1 MHKIPFP
8 KQSTKKTSR
17 PLELIHSDLCG
28 PMNVESIGGS
38 KYVLT
43 FTDDYTRYVTVYFLK
58 SKSEVLSK
66 FEEYVNMVENMTGQ
80 KVQNLRTD
88 NGGEYVSDDFTKFCT
103 SKGIFHQFT
112 NLYTPEQNGTS
123 ERLNRT
129 LVEKAM
135 SMIFHAKMPLN
146 FWAEA
151 VNTAVYLH
159 NRSPTSSL
167 KDTTPFEYWFGKKP
181 NVSNLKVFGCIC
193 FVHTS
198 GSLRQKLDPKAR
210 KTIFVGYPSD
220 TKGYKMYD
228 LESKRFVRSR
238 NVIFHESKFHSFK
251 SVDEEAVLKEDS
263 EISERSD
270 EDGQF
275 TVIQIDPTISEH
287 TEDTQEVGATY
298 EENFMRQVE
307 DLGTTRKRKTP
318 ERFRPDECHITE
330 NEEPQTVK
338 EALKQSDKWKQSLEA
353 EYNSL
358 MNNETWELVP
368 PPEGSNIVGSKW
380 VLKACWN
387 QTLDSFLKKN
397 GYRKSGADN
406 CIYVKSERKA
416 NGVISFVILAVYVD
430 DIIPVSNDV
439 DMLHAEK
446 ESLCGE
452 FEMVDQ
458 GEIHFVL
465 GMSIKRDRTNKVLF
479 INQAKYVESVLNRF
493 RMQDCK
499 SVSTPLEVGTTFH
512 KRTDNEE
519 PFDKHEYQQTI
530 GCLTYLSTATRPDI
544 AAAVSILSA
553 FMSNLSKKHW
563 AGIKRI
569 LRYVKG
575 TLNHGLK
582 FTGNGDDRELYGY
595 SDANWAGDVDTTR
608 SVSGYVFKVANSTIS
623 WCSKK
628 QATVAKSTTEA
639 EYVSL
644 SHASQ
649 EAIWMRR
656 LLCDIGCKT
665 DQPTLLYEDNQGA
678 IEISKHPKFHNRT
691 KHIDITFHF
700 IRERISSNEIKVV
713 YCPSDDML
721 ADIMTKGLPKERFEK
736 LRNMLNV
743 CSC

>member
-1 MHKIPFP
+1 MRMETSIDIKLDLYVAQGYSQTQGIDYEEVFSPVARYSSIRALLALANAHNLEIH
-8 KQSTKKTSR
+8 QMDVKTAFLNGSIEHDIHMSQPEGFID
-17 PLELIHSDLCG
+17 PLY
-28 PMNVESIGGS
+28 P
-38 KYVLT
+38 
-43 FTDDYTRYVTVYFLK
+43 
-58 SKSEVLSK
+58 
-66 FEEYVNMVENMTGQ
+66 EYVC
-80 KVQNLRTD
+80 K
-88 NGGEYVSDDFTKFCT
+88 
-103 SKGIFHQFT
+103 
-112 NLYTPEQNGTS
+112 
-123 ERLNRT
+123 
-129 LVEKAM
+129 
-135 SMIFHAKMPLN
+135 
-146 FWAEA
+146 
-151 VNTAVYLH
+151 
-159 NRSPTSSL
+159 L
-167 KDTTPFEYWFGKKP
+167 K
-181 NVSNLKVFGCIC
+181 
-193 FVHTS
+193 
-198 GSLRQKLDPKAR
+198 
-210 KTIFVGYPSD
+210 
-220 TKGYKMYD
+220 
-228 LESKRFVRSR
+228 
-238 NVIFHESKFHSFK
+238 K
-251 SVDEEAVLKEDS
+251 S
-263 EISERSD
+263 IY
-270 EDGQF
+270 G
-275 TVIQIDPTISEH
+275 
-287 TEDTQEVGATY
+287 
-298 EENFMRQVE
+298 
-307 DLGTTRKRKTP
+307 
-318 ERFRPDECHITE
+318 
-330 NEEPQTVK
+330 
-338 EALKQSDKWKQSLEA
+338 LKQSA
-353 EYNSL
+353 R
-358 MNNETWELVP
+358 
-368 PPEGSNIVGSKW
+368 
-380 VLKACWN
+380 CWN

-649 EAIWMRR
+649 EAIWMR
-656 LLCDIGCKT
+656 KT
-665 DQPTLLYEDNQGA
+665 DQPILLYEDNQGA
-678 IEISKHPKFHNRT
+678 IEISKNPKFHNRT

-736 LRNMLNV
+736 LRDMLNV

>member
-1 MHKIPFP
+1 
-8 KQSTKKTSR
+8 
-17 PLELIHSDLCG
+17 
-28 PMNVESIGGS
+28 
-38 KYVLT
+38 
-43 FTDDYTRYVTVYFLK
+43 
-58 SKSEVLSK
+58 
-66 FEEYVNMVENMTGQ
+66 
-80 KVQNLRTD
+80 
-88 NGGEYVSDDFTKFCT
+88 
-103 SKGIFHQFT
+103 
-112 NLYTPEQNGTS
+112 
-123 ERLNRT
+123 
-129 LVEKAM
+129 
-135 SMIFHAKMPLN
+135 
-146 FWAEA
+146 
-151 VNTAVYLH
+151 
-159 NRSPTSSL
+159 
-167 KDTTPFEYWFGKKP
+167 
-181 NVSNLKVFGCIC
+181 
-193 FVHTS
+193 
-198 GSLRQKLDPKAR
+198 LRQKLDPKAR
-210 KTIFVGYPSD
+210 KAIFVGYPSD

-270 EDGQF
+270 EEGQF
-275 TVIQIDPTISEH
+275 TIIQIDPTISEH
-287 TEDTQEVGATY
+287 TEDTPEVGATY

-307 DLGTTRKRKTP
+307 DLGPTRKRKTP

-330 NEEPQTVK
+330 NEEPQTVE
-338 EALKQSDKWKQSLEA
+338 EALKQSDKWKQALEA

-380 VLKACWN
+380 VLKVKRDANGNVDRHKARLVAQGYSQTQGIDYEEVFSPVARYSSIRTLLALANAHNLEIHQMDVKTAFLNGSIEHDIYMSQPEGFIDPDHPEYVCKLKKSIYGLKQSARCWN

-439 DMLHAEK
+439 DMLKAEK
-446 ESLCGE
+446 ESLCRE

-512 KRTDNEE
+512 KRTDIEE
-519 PFDKHEYQQTI
+519 PFDKHEYQQAI

-553 FMSNLSKKHW
+553 FMSNPSKEHW

-582 FTGNGDDRELYGY
+582 FTGNGDDHELYGY
-595 SDANWAGDVDTTR
+595 SDANWAGDVDTRR

-678 IEISKHPKFHNRT
+678 IEISKNPKFHNRT